1 MERATEKIRVEELAR
16 DLPDVLRRVRKR
28 GEKFAVTCDGETAAE
43 IRPAPRFAS
52 PEEVAAKLEGLDWP
66 DEAFAN
72 DLAWVKENQPQPPT
86 SP

>member
-1 MERATEKIRVEELAR
+1 MERATEKISVDELAR
-16 DLPDVLRRVRKR
+16 NLPGVLRRVRKR

-66 DEAFAN
+66 DEAFAD
-72 DLAWVKENQPQPPT
+72 DLAWVKENQPQTPT

>member
-1 MERATEKIRVEELAR
+1 MERSTEKISVEELAL
-16 DLPDVLRRVRKR
+16 DIPGVLRRVRKR

-66 DEAFAN
+66 DEAFAG
-72 DLAWVKENQPQPPT
+72 DLAWVKENQPPT